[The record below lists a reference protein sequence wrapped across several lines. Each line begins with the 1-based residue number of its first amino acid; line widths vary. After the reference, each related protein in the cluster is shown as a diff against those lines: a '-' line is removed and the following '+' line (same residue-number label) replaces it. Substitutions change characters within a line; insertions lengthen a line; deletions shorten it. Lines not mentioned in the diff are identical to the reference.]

1 VRNFWMLH
9 PVIAALATPTA
20 AVNKFAAEFCGAK

>member
-1 VRNFWMLH
+1 MLH
-9 PVIAALATPTA
+9 PVIAALAPPTA